1 MYPGRAQTSLG
12 WQHQEPQAQNSLCR
26 DQRSDL
32 SRTFPKPSGVFPE
45 PLLQMLQLECT
56 LTLHTSAWG
65 FCLGASCPSQGL
77 PSMPARFLYR
87 RRNAKALGNAAK
99 QALHKGLQRKKQA
112 CPVNQYTRLLLTGR
126 PFISELPLAKVTAQH
141 QVSEVQED
149 SQDFKCCGV
158 TVVGRRKQW
167 STDKYKFIPPPWLTE
182 GKAVWLLFLWR
193 PPPEICDVWQ
203 IDPGLKVTSCC

>member
-1 MYPGRAQTSLG
+1 MLKFASPKSYCLAECSRWFKLNPAARHQVHPDSANLLYVPREGSDPGRCR
-12 WQHQEPQAQNSLCR
+12 QHQEPQAQNSLCR

-112 CPVNQYTRLLLTGR
+112 CPVSQYTRLLLTGR
-126 PFISELPLAKVTAQH
+126 PFISELPLAKVTARH

-158 TVVGRRKQW
+158 TVVGRRKQ
-167 STDKYKFIPPPWLTE
+167 
-182 GKAVWLLFLWR
+182 
-193 PPPEICDVWQ
+193 
-203 IDPGLKVTSCC
+203 